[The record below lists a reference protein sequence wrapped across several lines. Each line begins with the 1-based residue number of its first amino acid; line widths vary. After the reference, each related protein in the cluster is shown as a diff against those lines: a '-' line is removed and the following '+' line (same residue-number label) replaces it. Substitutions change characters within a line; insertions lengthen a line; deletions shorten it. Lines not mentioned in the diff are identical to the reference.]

1 MVENGERRMEIG
13 EWRLEIGRGMW
24 EWREVTGG
32 TLDGDLVTRWG
43 DGRSSEDTSVTANA
57 GGFLAN
63 VIPGIDVLL
72 V

>member
-1 MVENGERRMEIG
+1 MGISIQGCCGGIMEMGWRDGGEWGTENGD
-13 EWRLEIGRGMW
+13 WRLEIGDWRLERG
-24 EWREVTGG
+24 GA
-32 TLDGDLVTRWG
+32 L
-43 DGRSSEDTSVTANA
+43 TANA